1 VPDSK
6 SKKSHGSDGSA
17 GFIGVAVAML
27 LMGGGLVYWKLSSDQ
42 AAQPA
47 ETATDA
53 SKTSA
58 PPKATLEMAPPPP
71 PPPEE
76 EDAGAAD
83 AEVAPSG
90 QKAKKAGK
98 GPCQPPCKGKVTG
111 TLQAALRGRAG
122 QARRCYERALR
133 LNPSLQGRMTINV
146 TVGSNGQVCSASIGS
161 NSLGDHSVATCV
173 VGSFQG
179 AQLPP
184 PQGGCVNAAV
194 PVNFV
199 PKAR

>member
-1 VPDSK
+1 MPESK
-6 SKKSHGSDGSA
+6 SNKSHSSDGSA

-27 LMGGGLVYWKLSSDQ
+27 LMGGGLVYWKVNSD
-42 AAQPA
+42 QPA
-47 ETATDA
+47 EPAETTADA
-53 SKTSA
+53 PKTVA
-58 PPKATLEMAPPPP
+58 PPKANLEMAPPP

-83 AEVAPSG
+83 AQVAATG

-133 LNPSLQGRMTINV
+133 LNPSLQGRLTINV
-146 TVGSNGQVCSASIGS
+146 TVGSNGLVCSASIGS
-161 NSLGDHSVATCV
+161 NTLGDQSVASCV
-173 VGSFQG
+173 LGSFQG

-199 PKAR
+199 PKSR

>member
-1 VPDSK
+1 MPDSK
-6 SKKSHGSDGSA
+6 SNKSHGSDGSA

-42 AAQPA
+42 PAEPA
-47 ETATDA
+47 ETTADAPKTAT
-53 SKTSA
+53 

-90 QKAKKAGK
+90 QKAKKAGR

-161 NSLGDHSVATCV
+161 NSLGDQSVATCV

-199 PKAR
+199 PKSR